1 MEKHVII
8 FKKLRWYYEEKWSG
22 RPSLRMANRRSIV
35 PLNTASEAFDLFNR
49 LLVPFV
55 IDARGEKVYFDIG
68 DYVHLMDD
76 EERVARIRWI
86 AETIINPMEIR
97 RGHLK
102 RKPFREVYIAMI
114 FESDEAI
121 EGEHFIVGVDRK
133 YGRLDFR
140 TAMVPEPSYLRNI
153 KKGELLWRKQ

>member
-1 MEKHVII
+1 MVNK
-8 FKKLRWYYEEKWSG
+8 
-22 RPSLRMANRRSIV
+22 RSVV
-35 PLNTASEAFDLFNR
+35 PLNTASEAFELFNR

-55 IDARGEKVYFDIG
+55 TDARGEKVYFDIG

-76 EERVARIRWI
+76 EERLERIRWI
-86 AETIINPMEIR
+86 AETIVNPMEIR

-102 RKPFREVYIAMI
+102 SKPFREVYIAMI
-114 FESDEAI
+114 YESDEAA
-121 EGEHFIVGVDRK
+121 EGEPFIVGVDRK

>member
-1 MEKHVII
+1 
-8 FKKLRWYYEEKWSG
+8 
-22 RPSLRMANRRSIV
+22 MANKRSIV
-35 PLNTASEAFDLFNR
+35 SLNTASEAFDLFNH

-55 IDARGEKVYFDIG
+55 IDARGERVYFDIG

-76 EERVARIRWI
+76 EERVERIRWI
-86 AETIINPMEIR
+86 AETIVNPMEIR
-97 RGHLK
+97 RGPLK
-102 RKPFREVYIAMI
+102 SKPFREIYIAAI
-114 FESDEAI
+114 YESDEAI
-121 EGEHFIVGVDRK
+121 EGEPFIVGVDRK

>member
-1 MEKHVII
+1 MVNKRSVV
-8 FKKLRWYYEEKWSG
+8 
-22 RPSLRMANRRSIV
+22 SLNR
-35 PLNTASEAFDLFNR
+35 ASEAFELFNR

-68 DYVHLMDD
+68 DYVHLMGD
-76 EERVARIRWI
+76 EERLERIRWI
-86 AETIINPMEIR
+86 AEAIVNPLEIR

-102 RKPFREVYIAMI
+102 SKPFREVYIAMI
-114 FESDEAI
+114 YESDEAT
-121 EGEHFIVGVDRK
+121 EGEPFIVGVDRK

-140 TAMVPEPSYLRNI
+140 TAMVPESSYLRNI

>member
-1 MEKHVII
+1 M
-8 FKKLRWYYEEKWSG
+8 
-22 RPSLRMANRRSIV
+22 
-35 PLNTASEAFDLFNR
+35 
-49 LLVPFV
+49 
-55 IDARGEKVYFDIG
+55 YFDIG

-76 EERVARIRWI
+76 EERLERIRWI
-86 AETIINPMEIR
+86 AETIVNPMEIR

-102 RKPFREVYIAMI
+102 SKPFREVYIAMI
-114 FESDEAI
+114 YESDEAA
-121 EGEHFIVGVDRK
+121 EGEPFIVGVDRK